1 MSSLRRICLVGVRGV
16 GKSTLVR
23 AVAPELPTV
32 DHVVGS
38 AVLREL
44 AGPDF
49 ARFDHLPP
57 HVKHDYRVS
66 AIEWMVRRQSERR
79 RHILCDGHT
88 SLLDESSGLVGPV
101 FTEADCRFF
110 RELVLMDATVDI
122 VLERR
127 QGDPSRRRSQD
138 PSVVAEELAGER
150 TTSERIARE
159 WGMLLHRLPVGDDG
173 RIRDTF
179 REILQR

>member
-23 AVAPELPTV
+23 AVAPGLPTI

-44 AGPDF
+44 AGPEL

-57 HVKHDYRVS
+57 EVKHDYRVS
-66 AIEWMVRRQSERR
+66 AIAWMTRRQSERGQ
-79 RHILCDGHT
+79 HILCDGHT
-88 SLLDESSGLVGPV
+88 SLLDESTGLVGPV

-110 RELVLMDATVDI
+110 RELVLMDATVEI
-122 VLERR
+122 VLARR
-127 QGDPSRRRSQD
+127 QGDPSKGRSKA
-138 PSVVAEELAGER
+138 PSVIAEELVGER

-159 WGMLLHRLPVGDDG
+159 WGMVLHRLPVGDDR
-173 RIRDTF
+173 RIQDAF
-179 REILQR
+179 REILEG